1 MIVFLGKNHIKD
13 EEEEEEEVVKVHP
26 GGKPAV
32 LGLTAHCI
40 DSTPLYVTHHQYILS
55 SRKEFFFG
63 SYQLDLG
70 YCECN
75 KNQNKEFSFS
85 AFHVLGRTMF

>member
-1 MIVFLGKNHIKD
+1 MIVFLRRNHIK
-13 EEEEEEEVVKVHP
+13 EEEEVVNVHP

-40 DSTPLYVTHHQYILS
+40 DSTSLYVTHHQYILS

>member
-40 DSTPLYVTHHQYILS
+40 DSTSLYVTHHQCILS
-55 SRKEFFFG
+55 SRK
-63 SYQLDLG
+63 
-70 YCECN
+70 
-75 KNQNKEFSFS
+75 
-85 AFHVLGRTMF
+85 